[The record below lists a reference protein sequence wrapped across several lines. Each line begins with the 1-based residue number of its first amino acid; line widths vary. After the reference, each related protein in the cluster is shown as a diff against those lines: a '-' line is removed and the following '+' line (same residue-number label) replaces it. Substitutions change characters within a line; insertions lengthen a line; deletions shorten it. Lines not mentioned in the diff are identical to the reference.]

1 MFIQVH
7 IFMNTVKEVCVTY
20 AKICFMNEIH
30 TVDKQPLIFLHFLC
44 TYIWLY
50 SILIDERF
58 LKFTYPT
65 TLIFYMQEKDSYMF
79 RFFFAATFLKY
90 VYLSRIE
97 LLH

>member
-7 IFMNTVKEVCVTY
+7 IFMNTAKEVCVTY

-65 TLIFYMQEKDSYMF
+65 TLIFYMQEKG
-79 RFFFAATFLKY
+79 FLY
-90 VYLSRIE
+90 VQIFLRCYFS
-97 LLH
+97 